1 MQAAQPVLV
10 LRPVQPLDWLAVSD
24 HALISLAILT
34 VNWDSGRDVLDSF
47 VPLVAAQLER
57 DAEKPVSALELQQN
71 LVEDA
76 GIKIPLGALQ
86 SILKRCADRN
96 YLKREAG
103 VYYPNAEMLH
113 NVDFHQVR
121 ADALRQHKCL
131 LEKLRTFAKDRYEL
145 QWSEADADENVLNY
159 LQEGSLPIL
168 QAAIDGDPL
177 PDFRPGSRRARH
189 VISAFALHL
198 SERDPEGFACLET
211 VVKGH
216 ILSGVLFYPNMGEI
230 EAKFTDLA
238 VYFDTPV
245 LLPLLGYGDDGT
257 VAQCRDLVELLSEL
271 GAKLCCFH
279 HTREELVGVLEAI
292 ANGKRPGAYRSQDPH
307 YYETS
312 KHFSL
317 SDVEEMIVSIDDR
330 LKESGVDVVDRPPF
344 ADMPDET
351 ALEEVLAA
359 RIPYNRKQAREK
371 DAQSLAAV
379 ARLRGMRRM
388 DRFENAKAIL
398 LTANPVLVSASREFF
413 RDIGGGRSIPM
424 CMSEGLMT
432 RLAWVKRPMLAPEM
446 PRHAVMA
453 SSYAALNPKDELWR
467 RYIEEVE
474 HRREAGSISDEQYHV
489 LRSSREAREM
499 LMDRTFGLEEAF
511 TAGTVDEVLAH
522 ATAVIREEAEAET
535 KEARQAAHLAER
547 GAEEERSKRERL
559 ERAHIDKAD
568 RRARAVSALL
578 SWSLACL
585 LAAVVVVGV
594 VATIPGAPFISVD
607 EVLPRVAIWAVAV
620 ITLFTVVVRHVP
632 ILALRR
638 RLERVIEAALS
649 RWGRRRLE
657 SVAQAAERDD

>member
-1 MQAAQPVLV
+1 M
-10 LRPVQPLDWLAVSD
+10 SE
-24 HALISLAILT
+24 HTLISLAILT
-34 VNWDSGRDVLDSF
+34 VNWDHGHDVLDSF
-47 VPLVAAQLER
+47 VPLVAGHLER

-71 LVEDA
+71 LVEDI
-76 GIKIPLGALQ
+76 GIKIPLGALH
-86 SILKRCADRN
+86 SILKRCAERD
-96 YLKREAG
+96 YLKRDAG

-113 NVDFHQVR
+113 KVDFHQVR

-145 QWSEADADENVLNY
+145 EWSEADADKSVLNY

-168 QAAIDGDPL
+168 QAAIEGDPL
-177 PDFRPGSRRARH
+177 PNFRPDSRRARH

-198 SERDPEGFACLET
+198 SERDPEGFGCLET

-216 ILSGVLFYPNMGEI
+216 ILSGVLFYPNVEEV

-245 LLPLLGYGDDGT
+245 LLPLLDYGDEGT
-257 VAQCRDLVELLSEL
+257 VAQCMDLVELLSEL
-271 GAKLCCFH
+271 GATLRCFH

-292 ANGKRPGAYRSQDPH
+292 ANGKRPGAHRSQDPH
-307 YYETS
+307 YYQTS

-317 SDVEEMIVSIDDR
+317 SDVEEMIVSINER
-330 LKESGVDVVDRPPF
+330 LKKLGIDVVDTPPF
-344 ADMPDET
+344 TDTPDEAT
-351 ALEEVLAA
+351 LEEALAA
-359 RIPYNRKQAREK
+359 RISYNRKQALEK
-371 DAQSLAAV
+371 DTQSLAAV

-388 DRFENAKAIL
+388 DRFESAKAIL
-398 LTANPVLVSASREFF
+398 LTANPVLVAASREFF
-413 RDIGGGRSIPM
+413 KGIAGGRSIPM

-467 RYIEEVE
+467 RYIEEIE
-474 HRREAGSISDEQYHV
+474 HRRAAGSISDEQYHV

-522 ATAVIREEAEAET
+522 ATAVIRAEAEAET
-535 KEARQAAHLAER
+535 EEARHAAQLAER
-547 GAEEERSKRERL
+547 GVEEERSKRERL
-559 ERAHIDKAD
+559 EHAHIDRVD
-568 RRARAVSALL
+568 RRAKLVATLL
-578 SWSLACL
+578 SWSLAYL
-585 LAAVVVVGV
+585 LAIVVIVGV
-594 VATIPGAPFISVD
+594 VATIPGVPLISVD
-607 EVLPRVAIWAVAV
+607 EVLPRIAIWVVAV
-620 ITLFTVVVRHVP
+620 LTLFLVIVRHVP
-632 ILALRR
+632 ILEMRQTLARA
-638 RLERVIEAALS
+638 IEAALS

-657 SVAQAAERDD
+657 SVAQAADQDDQGVIRR